1 MWQALYEEL
10 GGAGFVPITVA
21 LDRNA
26 DEPRPFVEKAKP
38 THPSLLDTEHLV
50 AELFHIVNVP
60 TMIWIDE
67 RGRIV
72 RPQDNQ
78 FGTDT
83 FKHITGLESARHLG
97 ALRAWVNGTQP
108 ALSAEDVKRHQPLPT
123 AADQQARAEFGL
135 GQWLWAQGRP
145 AAAERHFLRGGEL
158 APHDFTIRRG
168 TMPMRGIDPMGPEFR
183 AMLTDWVGKG
193 NAYYLPLADT
203 KGAADR

>member
-10 GGAGFVPITVA
+10 GGQGFLPITVA

-26 DEPRPFVEKAKP
+26 DEPRPFVERASP
-38 THPSLLDTEHLV
+38 THPSLVDTEHRL

-83 FKHITGLESARHLG
+83 FTQFHGKASAPYLD
-97 ALRAWVNGTQP
+97 LVRAWVREGKG
-108 ALSAEDVKRHQPLPT
+108 ALAPDEVRRHQQLPT
-123 AADQQARAEFGL
+123 AETQLARAERAL
-135 GQWLWAQGRP
+135 AWYLHRAGRSD
-145 AAAERHFLRGGEL
+145 AAERHFVRAGEL
-158 APHDFTIRRG
+158 APKDWTIRRG
-168 TMPMRGIDPMGPEFR
+168 SMPIRGQNPFGPEFFE
-183 AMLTDWVGKG
+183 
-193 NAYYLPLADT
+193 LARQ
-203 KGAADR
+203 GAAEFPMDEVTETRVAPRPKL